1 VTRKPAF
8 GWRSIRS
15 GGVGLHCC
23 RDIPSLNQTKKGRL
37 MVKPLVGFG
46 DFELWLLGE
55 TTVEGVSCNSRT
67 LKFKLF

>member
-1 VTRKPAF
+1 
-8 GWRSIRS
+8 
-15 GGVGLHCC
+15 
-23 RDIPSLNQTKKGRL
+23 